1 MYCSK
6 CGVENENSN
15 KYCYN
20 CGNKLDI
27 KNSVTSSGYK
37 ETSLV
42 LGIICL
48 ISSVFLSIIGFI
60 PGIIS
65 LVYEN
70 KYKKESGSYGTGFIL
85 SIIGMIIGVI
95 EMIFFILFISFIIN
109 FGYYEETN
117 DSTLENINNVYNSNL
132 MEL

>member
-6 CGVENENSN
+6 CGVENKNSN

-27 KNSVTSSGYK
+27 KNCITSSGYK

-42 LGIICL
+42 LGVMCL
-48 ISSVFLSIIGFI
+48 VSSIFLSIIGFI

-65 LVYEN
+65 LVYGN
-70 KYKKESGSYGTGFIL
+70 KYKKESGSYGTGFVL
-85 SIIGMIIGVI
+85 SVIGMIIG
-95 EMIFFILFISFIIN
+95 ILELIAIILLFMFVVN
-109 FGYYEETN
+109 FGYYEATN
-117 DSTLENINNVYNSNL
+117 DSTLENVNNVYDNNL

>member
-6 CGVENENSN
+6 CGVENKNSN

-48 ISSVFLSIIGFI
+48 ICSMFLSVVGFI

-65 LVYEN
+65 LIYGN

-95 EMIFFILFISFIIN
+95 EMIFFILFISLIIN
-109 FGYYEETN
+109 FGYYEKTN

>member
-6 CGVENENSN
+6 CGVENKNSN

-20 CGNKLDI
+20 CGNKLNI
-27 KNSVTSSGYK
+27 KNCVTSSGYK

-42 LGIICL
+42 LGVMCL
-48 ISSVFLSIIGFI
+48 VSSVFLSIIGFI

-65 LVYEN
+65 LVYGN
-70 KYKKESGSYGTGFIL
+70 KYKKESGNYGTGFIL
-85 SIIGMIIGVI
+85 SVIGMIIG
-95 EMIFFILFISFIIN
+95 ILELIGIILLFMFVVN
-109 FGYYEETN
+109 FGYYEATN
-117 DSTLENINNVYNSNL
+117 DSTLENVNNVYDNNL

>member
-6 CGVENENSN
+6 CGVENKNSN

-27 KNSVTSSGYK
+27 KKSVTSSGYK

-48 ISSVFLSIIGFI
+48 ICSMFLSVVGFI

-65 LVYEN
+65 LVYSN

-95 EMIFFILFISFIIN
+95 EMILFILFISLIVN

-132 MEL
+132 IEL

>member
-6 CGVENENSN
+6 CGVENKNSN

-20 CGNKLDI
+20 CGNKLNI
-27 KNSVTSSGYK
+27 KNCVTSSGYK

-42 LGIICL
+42 LGVMCL
-48 ISSVFLSIIGFI
+48 VSSVFLSIIGFI

-65 LVYEN
+65 LVYGN
-70 KYKKESGSYGTGFIL
+70 KYKKESGNYGTGFVL
-85 SIIGMIIGVI
+85 SVIGMIIG
-95 EMIFFILFISFIIN
+95 ILELIGIILLFMFVVN
-109 FGYYEETN
+109 FGYYEGTN
-117 DSTLENINNVYNSNL
+117 DSTLENVNNVYDNNL

>member
-6 CGVENENSN
+6 CGVENKNSN

-20 CGNKLDI
+20 CGNKLNI
-27 KNSVTSSGYK
+27 KNCVTSSGYK

-42 LGIICL
+42 LGVMCL
-48 ISSVFLSIIGFI
+48 VSSVFLSIIGFI

-65 LVYEN
+65 LVYGN
-70 KYKKESGSYGTGFIL
+70 KYKKESGNYGTGFVL
-85 SIIGMIIGVI
+85 SVIGMIIG
-95 EMIFFILFISFIIN
+95 ILELIGIILLFMFVVN
-109 FGYYEETN
+109 FGYYEATN
-117 DSTLENINNVYNSNL
+117 DSTLENVNNVYDNNL

>member
-6 CGVENENSN
+6 CGVENKNSN

-27 KNSVTSSGYK
+27 NNSVTTSGNK

-65 LVYEN
+65 LIYGN
-70 KYKKESGSYGTGFIL
+70 KYKKESGNYGIGFIL
-85 SIIGMIIGVI
+85 SIIGMIIGVL
-95 EMIFFILFISFIIN
+95 EMIGIISLFMFLIN
-109 FGYYEETN
+109 FGNYEETT
-117 DSTLENINNVYNSNL
+117 DSTLENINNVYDNSL
-132 MEL
+132 IEL

>member
-6 CGVENENSN
+6 CGVENKNSN

-27 KNSVTSSGYK
+27 NNSVTTSGNK

-65 LVYEN
+65 LIYGN
-70 KYKKESGSYGTGFIL
+70 KYKKESGSYGIGFVL
-85 SIIGMIIGVI
+85 SIIGMIIG
-95 EMIFFILFISFIIN
+95 ILELIAIILLFMFIIN

-117 DSTLENINNVYNSNL
+117 DNTLENINNVYNTDL
-132 MEL
+132 MKL

>member
-6 CGVENENSN
+6 CGVENKNSN

-20 CGNKLDI
+20 CGNKLNI

-42 LGIICL
+42 LGIVCL
-48 ISSVFLSIIGFI
+48 VSSVFLSIICFI

-65 LVYEN
+65 LVYGN
-70 KYKKESGSYGTGFIL
+70 KYKKESGNYGTGFIL
-85 SIIGMIIGVI
+85 SIIGIIIGVL
-95 EMIFFILFISFIIN
+95 EMIGIILLFMFLIN
-109 FGYYEETN
+109 FGNYVETT

-132 MEL
+132 IEL

>member
-6 CGVENENSN
+6 CGVENKNSN

-27 KNSVTSSGYK
+27 KRSVTSSGYK

-48 ISSVFLSIIGFI
+48 ISSIFLNIIGFI

-65 LVYEN
+65 LVYGN
-70 KYKKESGSYGTGFIL
+70 KYKKESGSYGTGFVL
-85 SIIGMIIGVI
+85 SIIGMIISIIEVI
-95 EMIFFILFISFIIN
+95 LFILFFSLIIN
-109 FGYYEETN
+109 FGYYETTN
-117 DSTLENINNVYNSNL
+117 DSNLENINNIYDNSL

>member
-6 CGVENENSN
+6 CGVENKNSN

-27 KNSVTSSGYK
+27 NNSVTTSGNK

-65 LVYEN
+65 LVYGN

-85 SIIGMIIGVI
+85 SIIGMIIGVL
-95 EMIFFILFISFIIN
+95 EMIGIILLFMFLIN
-109 FGYYEETN
+109 FGNYKETT
-117 DSTLENINNVYNSNL
+117 DSTIENINNVYDNSL
-132 MEL
+132 IEL

>member
-6 CGVENENSN
+6 CGVENKNSN

-27 KNSVTSSGYK
+27 NNSVTSSGNK

-42 LGIICL
+42 LGIVCL

-65 LVYEN
+65 LVYGN
-70 KYKKESGSYGTGFIL
+70 KYKKESGNYGTGFIL
-85 SIIGMIIGVI
+85 SIIGMIIGVL
-95 EMIFFILFISFIIN
+95 EMIGIILLFMFLIN
-109 FGYYEETN
+109 FGNYEETN
-117 DSTLENINNVYNSNL
+117 DSTLENINNVYDNSL
-132 MEL
+132 IEL

>member
-6 CGVENENSN
+6 CGVENKNSN
-15 KYCYN
+15 KFCYN

-27 KNSVTSSGYK
+27 KKSVTSSGYK

-48 ISSVFLSIIGFI
+48 ICSMFLSIIGFI

-65 LVYEN
+65 LIYSN

-95 EMIFFILFISFIIN
+95 EMIFFILFISLIMN

>member
-6 CGVENENSN
+6 CGVENKNSS

-20 CGNKLDI
+20 CGYKLDI
-27 KNSVTSSGYK
+27 KRSVTSSGFK

-48 ISSVFLSIIGFI
+48 ISSIFFNIICFI

-65 LVYEN
+65 LVYSN
-70 KYKKESGSYGTGFIL
+70 KYKKESGNYGSGFVL
-85 SIIGMIIGVI
+85 SIIGMIIGIIEVI
-95 EMIFFILFISFIIN
+95 LLILFFSLIFN
-109 FGYYEETN
+109 FGYYETSN
-117 DSTLENINNVYNSNL
+117 DSNLENINNIYDNSL

>member
-6 CGVENENSN
+6 CGVENKNSN

-27 KNSVTSSGYK
+27 NNSVTTSGNK

-65 LVYEN
+65 LVYGS

-85 SIIGMIIGVI
+85 SIIGMIIGVL
-95 EMIFFILFISFIIN
+95 EMIGIILLFMFLIN
-109 FGYYEETN
+109 FGNYEETT
-117 DSTLENINNVYNSNL
+117 DSTIENINNVYDNSL
-132 MEL
+132 IEL

>member
-6 CGVENENSN
+6 CGVENKNSN

-27 KNSVTSSGYK
+27 NNSVTTSGNK

-65 LVYEN
+65 LVYGN

-85 SIIGMIIGVI
+85 SIIGMIIGVL
-95 EMIFFILFISFIIN
+95 EMIGIILLFMFLIN
-109 FGYYEETN
+109 FGNYEETT
-117 DSTLENINNVYNSNL
+117 DSTLENINNVYDNSL
-132 MEL
+132 IEL

>member
-6 CGVENENSN
+6 CGVENKNSN

-27 KNSVTSSGYK
+27 KRSVTKSGYK

-48 ISSVFLSIIGFI
+48 ISSLFFSIIGFI
-60 PGIIS
+60 PGIIG
-65 LVYEN
+65 LVYSN
-70 KYKKESGSYGTGFIL
+70 KYKKESGNYGTGFVL
-85 SIIGMIIGVI
+85 SIIGMIIGIIEVI
-95 EMIFFILFISFIIN
+95 LLILFFSLIIN
-109 FGYYEETN
+109 FGYYETNN
-117 DSTLENINNVYNSNL
+117 DSNLENINNIYDNSL
-132 MEL
+132 MKL

>member
-6 CGVENENSN
+6 CGVENKNSN

-48 ISSVFLSIIGFI
+48 ICSMFLSVVGFI

-65 LVYEN
+65 LVYSN

-95 EMIFFILFISFIIN
+95 EMILFILFISFIIN

-132 MEL
+132 IEL

>member
-6 CGVENENSN
+6 CGVVNKNNN

-27 KNSVTSSGYK
+27 KRSVTSSGYK

-48 ISSVFLSIIGFI
+48 ISSLFFSIIGFI

-65 LVYEN
+65 LVYSN
-70 KYKKESGSYGTGFIL
+70 KYKKESGNYGSGFVL
-85 SIIGMIIGVI
+85 SIIGMIIGIIEVI
-95 EMIFFILFISFIIN
+95 LFILFFSLIIN
-109 FGYYEETN
+109 FGYYETTN
-117 DSTLENINNVYNSNL
+117 DSNLENINNIYDNSL

>member
-6 CGVENENSN
+6 CGVENKNSN

-48 ISSVFLSIIGFI
+48 ICSMFLSVVGFI

-65 LVYEN
+65 LVYGN
-70 KYKKESGSYGTGFIL
+70 KYKNESGSYGTGFIL

>member
-6 CGVENENSN
+6 CGVENKNSN

-20 CGNKLDI
+20 CGNKLNI
-27 KNSVTSSGYK
+27 KKSVTSSGYK
-37 ETSLV
+37 ENSLV

-48 ISSVFLSIIGFI
+48 ICSMFLSIVGFI

-65 LVYEN
+65 LIYSN

-95 EMIFFILFISFIIN
+95 EMILFILFISFIIN

-132 MEL
+132 IEL

>member
-6 CGVENENSN
+6 CGVENKNSN

-20 CGNKLDI
+20 CGNKLNI
-27 KNSVTSSGYK
+27 KNCVTSSGYK

-42 LGIICL
+42 LGVMCL
-48 ISSVFLSIIGFI
+48 VSSVFLSIIGFI

-65 LVYEN
+65 LVYGN
-70 KYKKESGSYGTGFIL
+70 KYKKESGNYGTGFVL
-85 SIIGMIIGVI
+85 SVIGMIIG
-95 EMIFFILFISFIIN
+95 ILELIAIILLFMFVVN
-109 FGYYEETN
+109 FGYYEATN
-117 DSTLENINNVYNSNL
+117 DSTLENVNNVYDNNL

>member
-6 CGVENENSN
+6 CGVENKNSN

-48 ISSVFLSIIGFI
+48 ICSMFLSVVGFI

-65 LVYEN
+65 LVYSN

-95 EMIFFILFISFIIN
+95 EMILFILFISLIVN

-132 MEL
+132 IEL

>member
-6 CGVENENSN
+6 CGVENKNSN

-20 CGNKLDI
+20 CGNKLNI
-27 KNSVTSSGYK
+27 KNCVTSSGCK

-42 LGIICL
+42 LGVMCL
-48 ISSVFLSIIGFI
+48 ISSIFLSIIGFI

-65 LVYEN
+65 LVYGN
-70 KYKKESGSYGTGFIL
+70 KYKKESGNYGIGFVL
-85 SIIGMIIGVI
+85 SVIGMIIG
-95 EMIFFILFISFIIN
+95 ILELIGIILLFMFVVN
-109 FGYYEETN
+109 FGYYEATN
-117 DSTLENINNVYNSNL
+117 DSTLENVNNVYDNNL

>member
-6 CGVENENSN
+6 CGVENKNSN

-20 CGNKLDI
+20 CGNKLNI
-27 KNSVTSSGYK
+27 KNCVTSSGYK

-42 LGIICL
+42 LGVMCL
-48 ISSVFLSIIGFI
+48 VSSVFLSIIGFI

-65 LVYEN
+65 LVYGN
-70 KYKKESGSYGTGFIL
+70 KYKKESGNYGTGFVL
-85 SIIGMIIGVI
+85 SVIGMIIGI
-95 EMIFFILFISFIIN
+95 LELIGIILLFMFIVN
-109 FGYYEETN
+109 FGYYEATN
-117 DSTLENINNVYNSNL
+117 DSTLENVNNVYDNNL